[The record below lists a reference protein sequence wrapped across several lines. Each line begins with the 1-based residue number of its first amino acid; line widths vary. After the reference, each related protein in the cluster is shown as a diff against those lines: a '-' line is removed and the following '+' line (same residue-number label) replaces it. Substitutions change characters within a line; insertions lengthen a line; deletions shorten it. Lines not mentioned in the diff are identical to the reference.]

1 LLRYALSPVLPQVP
15 FRLAAAAGLTG
26 RPPPAPFSAERALLA
41 AQATCVDNGAMA
53 PQGSAAVPA
62 QSATAAHGTTAALL
76 AGYLHAVGVRHL
88 FCYPGESVIDFMEAS
103 RRRGI
108 ELVPAVREGTAAF
121 MAQAAA
127 MATGLPGVCLSTL
140 GPGSTALLNGVASA
154 TLDRVPVLAVS
165 GQIESSR
172 EQFFTHQVVDH
183 GRMFAPAAKLALR
196 LEPASADTVIRKALR
211 TAVAERPG
219 AVHLTVT
226 ADAWLVPPGAASAGP
241 ASAGPA
247 SAGPASADA
256 ALSGVSDAIIPPPLT
271 AAAGSVDVHGDGD
284 PLRVLRAARRPVI
297 LAGIA
302 ALRCAAGPELVSL
315 AERAGLPVVVS
326 PMAKGTFPE
335 DHPYFA
341 GVLDMAGHRVVWDL
355 LAGAD
360 LILAAGFDPVELIS
374 PWSVTTPVLHLD
386 TTPNTDQV
394 YASAHEL
401 VGHVGAILR
410 WITAQWSGQP
420 RWAEAE
426 VASHRARLRA
436 AWQAGRAEGKLNP
449 SDVVEIAR
457 QATPPDTIVTTD
469 VGSHKI
475 MAGQAWQA
483 REPRSV
489 LMTNGLSAMG
499 FGVPAAIAAK
509 LTRPDRPV
517 LALVGDGGFA
527 MTATEMRIAATLDLP
542 VTVVVFTDNSLN
554 RIELRQQLMGYPPTA
569 TRMGGTDLAALAEAM
584 GCDGIRV
591 DTPAALEKALADFG
605 PRSQPSAGSRPLVI
619 EARIAPAQ
627 YEAQF

>member
-1 LLRYALSPVLPQVP
+1 MAQLPES
-15 FRLAAAAGLTG
+15 
-26 RPPPAPFSAERALLA
+26 APES
-41 AQATCVDNGAMA
+41 
-53 PQGSAAVPA
+53 
-62 QSATAAHGTTAALL
+62 TAALL
-76 AGYLHAVGVRHL
+76 AGYVHAAGVRHV
-88 FCYPGESVIDFMEAS
+88 FGYPGESVIDFMEAA
-103 RRRGI
+103 RHRGI
-108 ELVPAVREGTAAF
+108 EVVSAVREGTAAF
-121 MAQAAA
+121 MAEAAA

-140 GPGSTALLNGVASA
+140 GPGSTAVLNGVAAA
-154 TLDRVPVLAVS
+154 TLDRVPMLAIS

-183 GRMFAPAAKLALR
+183 DRMFAPVTKLALR
-196 LEPASADTVIRKALR
+196 LDPASADTVIRKALR
-211 TAVAERPG
+211 TAAAERPG

-226 ADAWLVPPGAASAGP
+226 ADSWAVPAGP
-241 ASAGPA
+241 VAGGTGGA
-247 SAGPASADA
+247 
-256 ALSGVSDAIIPPPLT
+256 VSLPPLA
-271 AAAGSVDVHGDGD
+271 AAAGSVDVYGDGD

-302 ALRCAAGPELVSL
+302 ALRCAAGPELLRL
-315 AERAGLPVVVS
+315 AELAGIPVVVS
-326 PMAKGTFPE
+326 PMAKGVFPE

-374 PWSVTTPVLHLD
+374 PWSVATPVLHLD

-401 VGHVGAILR
+401 VGHVAAILG
-410 WITAQWSGQP
+410 WITAQWSGEP
-420 RWAEAE
+420 RWTETE
-426 VASHRARLRA
+426 VAAHRARLRA
-436 AWQAGRAEGKLNP
+436 AWLAGRAEGRLNP
-449 SDVVEIAR
+449 SDVVTIAR
-457 QATPPDTIVTTD
+457 EAAPPDTIVTTD

-483 REPRSV
+483 DEPRSV
-489 LMTNGLSAMG
+489 LITNGLSAMG

-517 LALVGDGGFA
+517 IALVGDGGFA
-527 MTATEMRIAATLDLP
+527 MAATEMRIASALGVP
-542 VTVVVFTDNSLN
+542 VTVVVFADGSLN

-569 TRMGGTDLAALAEAM
+569 TRMDGMDLVALAEAM
-584 GCDGIRV
+584 DCDGVRV
-591 DTPAALEKALADFG
+591 DSPAALEKALSGFG
-605 PRSQPSAGSRPLVI
+605 TRSRPLIV
-619 EARIAPAQ
+619 EARIDPAQ

>member
-1 LLRYALSPVLPQVP
+1 MAPQAWHTRFRSLCPKVAGGINYALSRSYPRPARKPRSGCAPWPAACQLPC
-15 FRLAAAAGLTG
+15 L
-26 RPPPAPFSAERALLA
+26 SAERALVPA
-41 AQATCVDNGAMA
+41 RVRCVDNGAMA
-53 PQGSAAVPA
+53 QRSDAAAAQGSTVPA
-62 QSATAAHGTTAALL
+62 PAPTQGSTSPGPERAEESTAARL
-76 AGYLHAVGVRHL
+76 AGYLHAVGVRHV
-88 FCYPGESVIDFMEAS
+88 FGYPGESVIDFMEAA

-108 ELVPAVREGTAAF
+108 EVVSAVREGTAAF
-121 MAQAAA
+121 MAEAAA
-127 MATGLPGVCLSTL
+127 MVTGRPGVCLSTL
-140 GPGSTALLNGVASA
+140 GPGSTAVLNGVASA

-183 GRMFAPAAKLALR
+183 DRLFAPVTKLALR
-196 LEPASADTVIRKALR
+196 LDPASADTVIRRALR

-226 ADAWLVPPGAASAGP
+226 ADAWPVPCGSR
-241 ASAGPA
+241 
-247 SAGPASADA
+247 DQ
-256 ALSGVSDAIIPPPLT
+256 ITPPPLT
-271 AAAGSVDVHGDGD
+271 PAAGSVDVYGDGD

-302 ALRCAAGPELVSL
+302 ALRCAAGPELLRL
-315 AERAGLPVVVS
+315 AELAGFPVVVS
-326 PMAKGTFPE
+326 PMAKGVFPE

-374 PWSVTTPVLHLD
+374 PWSVTTPVVHLD

-401 VGHVGAILR
+401 VGHVAALLG
-410 WITAQWSGQP
+410 WIAAQWSGEP

-426 VASHRARLRA
+426 VAAHRARLRA
-436 AWQAGRAEGKLNP
+436 AWLAGRAEGRLNP
-449 SDVVEIAR
+449 SE
-457 QATPPDTIVTTD
+457 
-469 VGSHKI
+469 
-475 MAGQAWQA
+475 
-483 REPRSV
+483 V

-517 LALVGDGGFA
+517 IALVGDGGFA
-527 MTATEMRIAATLDLP
+527 MAATEMRIASALGVP
-542 VTVVVFTDNSLN
+542 VTVVVFADGSLN

-569 TRMGGTDLAALAEAM
+569 TRMDGMDLVTL
-584 GCDGIRV
+584 
-591 DTPAALEKALADFG
+591 
-605 PRSQPSAGSRPLVI
+605 
-619 EARIAPAQ
+619 
-627 YEAQF
+627 

>member
-1 LLRYALSPVLPQVP
+1 
-15 FRLAAAAGLTG
+15 
-26 RPPPAPFSAERALLA
+26 
-41 AQATCVDNGAMA
+41 MA
-53 PQGSAAVPA
+53 SQGSAAVPP
-62 QSATAAHGTTAALL
+62 QSAPAQTAPAVRGTTADLL
-76 AGYLHAVGVRHL
+76 AGYLHAAGVRHI
-88 FCYPGESVIDFMEAS
+88 FGYPGESVIDFMEAS
-103 RRRGI
+103 RHQGI
-108 ELVPAVREGTAAF
+108 ELVSAVREGTAAF

-127 MATGLPGVCLSTL
+127 MVTGLPGVCLSTL

-196 LEPASADTVIRKALR
+196 LEPLSADPVIRKALR

-226 ADAWLVPPGAASAGP
+226 ADAWLLPPGAAPAAPATPAAPAGAAP
-241 ASAGPA
+241 TGAG
-247 SAGPASADA
+247 
-256 ALSGVSDAIIPPPLT
+256 DAIILSPLT
-271 AAAGSVDVHGDGD
+271 AAAGSVDVYGDGD
-284 PLRVLRAARRPVI
+284 PLRLLRAARRPVI

-302 ALRCAAGPELVSL
+302 ALRCAAGPELVAL
-315 AERAGLPVVVS
+315 AERAGIPVVVS

-355 LAGAD
+355 LAEAD

-394 YASAHEL
+394 YASTHEL

-410 WITAQWSGQP
+410 WLTAQWSGQP

-426 VASHRARLRA
+426 VAAHRIRLSQ
-436 AWQAGRAEGKLNP
+436 AWHAGRADGKLNP
-449 SDVVEIAR
+449 SDVVELAR
-457 QATPPDTIVTTD
+457 QAAPPDTIVTTD

-527 MTATEMRIAATLDLP
+527 MTATELRIAAALELP

-554 RIELRQQLMGYPPTA
+554 RIELRQQVMGYPPTA
-569 TRMGGTDLAALAEAM
+569 TRLGGTDLATLAEAM

-605 PRSQPSAGSRPLVI
+605 SRSQPSSGSRPLVI
-619 EARIAPAQ
+619 EARIDPAQ